1 MLFEWDKAKAERN
14 KQKHGVEFEEA
25 VSVFD
30 DPASRLFDDPQH
42 SEMEERFIMMGYSG
56 VGRLLVVSFTERTDA
71 TRIISARPATRGED
85 KTYGA

>member
-1 MLFEWDKAKAERN
+1 MLFEWDKVKAESN

-42 SEMEERFIMMGYSG
+42 SEMEERFVTLGYSG
-56 VGRLLVVSFTERTDA
+56 FGRLLVVSFTERVDA
-71 TRIISARPATRGED
+71 TRIISARPATRGEN
-85 KTYGA
+85 KVYGA

>member
-14 KQKHGVEFEEA
+14 RQKHGVGFEEA

-42 SEMEERFIMMGYSG
+42 SEVEERFIMLGYSG
-56 VGRLLVVSFTERTDA
+56 VGRLLVVSFTERAGA
-71 TRIISARPATRGED
+71 TRIISARPATRGENNS
-85 KTYGA
+85 YGA